1 MRLKKGMRFCPQCG
15 TAVPKHGKTAGA
27 ILLAICLL
35 AVLTGGIV
43 YWCGTA
49 PSRAAENTGEIPI
62 PNPEAGMPEPVTE
75 ASAVV
80 VYSGECGETI
90 TWTLDSAGTLV
101 ISGTGEMY
109 DYYEGEGPPWIN
121 QDIPVSNVVFQGD
134 ITRIGDRAFGMTS
147 LTNVFIPASVTGIG
161 YQAFGFI
168 DTLEGIWV
176 DPENPAC
183 CSDDS
188 GVLFDKNKQYL
199 ITAPPVLTG
208 TYTVPEGVEW
218 IFDAAFL
225 KCQKLT
231 KVDLPMSMKTIGQ
244 GAFSQCTGL
253 TEITIP
259 QGVESISWSTFF
271 NCSSLK
277 TVRIPESVTTI
288 ESGAFQDCHL
298 DFVFYGGT
306 WEQWEQMMR
315 NYEDY
320 DSDPFAGAVT
330 RFQTY

>member
-1 MRLKKGMRFCPQCG
+1 MRFCPQCG

-27 ILLAICLL
+27 ILVAICLL

-49 PSRAAENTGEIPI
+49 PSRAAVNTGEMSLA
-62 PNPEAGMPEPVTE
+62 NPEAGMPEPVTE

-80 VYSGECGETI
+80 VYSGECGETM

-121 QDIPVSNVVFQGD
+121 QDIPVSNVGFQGD

-168 DTLEGIWV
+168 DTLEGIWI
-176 DPENPAC
+176 DPENPAY
-183 CSDDS
+183 SNDDS
-188 GVLFDKNKQYL
+188 GVLFDKKKQYL

-218 IFDAAFL
+218 IFDAAFF
-225 KCQKLT
+225 KCRELT
-231 KVDLPMSMKTIGQ
+231 KVRLPMSLKTIGS
-244 GAFSQCTGL
+244 GAFSECTAL

-259 QGVESISWSTFF
+259 QGVESLSWSTFF

-277 TVRIPESVTTI
+277 TVSIPRSVAAI
-288 ESGAFQDCHL
+288 EPGTFQLCQL
-298 DFVFYGGT
+298 EAVYYAGT
-306 WEQWEQMMR
+306 PEQWEVLME
-315 NYEDY
+315 NYYDY
-320 DSDPFAGAVT
+320 DGDPFAEAVI
-330 RFQTY
+330 RFQAR

>member
-1 MRLKKGMRFCPQCG
+1 MRFCPRCG
-15 TAVPKHGKTAGA
+15 AAAPKHAGNAGA
-27 ILLAICLL
+27 ILLAVCLL

-49 PSRAAENTGEIPI
+49 PFRAAVNTGGMPI
-62 PNPEAGMPEPVTE
+62 LNPEAGVPEPATE
-75 ASAVV
+75 VSTVV
-80 VYSGECGETI
+80 VYSGECGEAM

-109 DYYEGEGPPWIN
+109 DYYEGEGPPWSYL
-121 QDIPVSNVVFQGD
+121 DIPVTNVVFQGNV
-134 ITRIGDRAFGMTS
+134 TRIGDQSFGMTS

-161 YQAFGFI
+161 YRAFAFI

-176 DPENPAC
+176 DPENSAY
-183 CSDDS
+183 SNDDS
-188 GVLFDKNKQYL
+188 GVLFDKNKQRL
-199 ITAPPVLTG
+199 IAVPPALTG
-208 TYTVPEGVEW
+208 TYTVPESVEW
-218 IFDAAFL
+218 IFDAAFIR
-225 KCQKLT
+225 CDKLT

-259 QGVESISWSTFF
+259 QGVESLSWSTFF
-271 NCSSLK
+271 DCSSLK

-288 ESGAFQDCHL
+288 ESGAFQECHL

-306 WEQWEQMMR
+306 WEQWERMMR
-315 NYEDY
+315 NYDDY
-320 DSDPFAGAVT
+320 DSDPFADAVT
-330 RFQTY
+330 LFQTY

>member
-1 MRLKKGMRFCPQCG
+1 MRFCPRCG
-15 TAVPKHGKTAGA
+15 AAVPEHRGNADII
-27 ILLAICLL
+27 ILLICLL
-35 AVLTGGIV
+35 AVLAGGIV
-43 YWCGTA
+43 YWLSLSEKKT
-49 PSRAAENTGEIPI
+49 EKIPI
-62 PNPEAGMPEPVTE
+62 PTLNEAAYPEQTDPAVE
-75 ASAVV
+75 AAVV
-80 VYSGECGETI
+80 VYSGDCGETM

-109 DYYEGEGPPWIN
+109 DYYEDESPPWLY
-121 QDIPVSNVVFQGD
+121 QDIPVTNLVFQGD

-176 DPENPAC
+176 DPENPAY

-218 IFDAAFL
+218 IFDTAFL